1 MKIRKC
7 GNSIST
13 PKVFYNAWLEAD
25 VARDGKREEKKLK
38 SVVPRNEDADVI
50 PLLRDLR
57 FMNHIV
63 SGAAARDQ
71 RALRA
76 DCRPAGAVDGPTWY
90 SATVREHNWTPT
102 GDAPPRIA
110 KTRNYSLINCQR
122 SMWPYA

>member
-1 MKIRKC
+1 M
-7 GNSIST
+7 
-13 PKVFYNAWLEAD
+13 L
-25 VARDGKREEKKLK
+25 RDRKREEKKLK

-63 SGAAARDQ
+63 SGAAARDDEPYE
-71 RALRA
+71 RTDRRRSAWCPVSSMA
-76 DCRPAGAVDGPTWY
+76 DPAWY
-90 SATVREHNWTPT
+90 SAAVREHNWTPT

>member
-1 MKIRKC
+1 MIR
-7 GNSIST
+7 
-13 PKVFYNAWLEAD
+13 D
-25 VARDGKREEKKLK
+25 QKRAEKKLK

-63 SGAAARDQ
+63 SDDERTAR
-71 RALRA
+71 RSAW
-76 DCRPAGAVDGPTWY
+76 RPVSVDGPTWY
-90 SATVREHNWTPT
+90 SPPIGEHNWTPT